1 MIEIAISAEG
11 LGKRYRIGAL
21 ARQTTMRERLTHVI

>member
-1 MIEIAISAEG
+1 MSEIAISADG

-21 ARQTTMRERLTHVI
+21 ARQTYSCASDSPTR